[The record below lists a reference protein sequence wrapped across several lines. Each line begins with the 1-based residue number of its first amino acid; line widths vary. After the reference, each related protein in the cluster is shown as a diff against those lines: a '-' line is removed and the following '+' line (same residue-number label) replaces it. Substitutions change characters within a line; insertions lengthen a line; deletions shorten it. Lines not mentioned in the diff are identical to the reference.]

1 MYNYTLELLKVI
13 KVHIRTLPW
22 IILLT
27 LAFQGCAS
35 KFSVV
40 EFEILEPA
48 TVSFPDYVN
57 QLLIL
62 NRAPIT
68 YDIWSENNQEGM
80 DERQL
85 IMLDTLIINNLLRGA
100 LEVMRQS
107 PIETFHRPIWISD
120 RRTDTTLLEDKVLT
134 KREVME
140 ICDTLGGDAIISLEL
155 YTIGLDQHFDYY
167 KDAPDE
173 VLNHYFEVF
182 NKVRWNIHLPGN
194 PKPYDTYST
203 VDTLFFPAIVDGEFI
218 SYPSGS
224 DMIRELF
231 YESGLKYGTYLVPAW
246 SLTTRLIYRK
256 GDDALKVALEHTD
269 EGDWETAFSIWKQL
283 TGSADSTLVAK
294 SYNNMAVYYELEDK
308 LDSASLMLNLSLKH
322 DSLDAGKLYREDLDV
337 RLLNRKD
344 IERQVRIR

>member
-1 MYNYTLELLKVI
+1 MVKVRI
-13 KVHIRTLPW
+13 KSLTW

-27 LAFQGCAS
+27 LVFQGCAS
-35 KFSVV
+35 KYSIV

-48 TVSFPDYVN
+48 TVSFPDHVN

-62 NRAPIT
+62 NRAPIS

-85 IMLDTLIINNLLRGA
+85 IVLDTLIVNNLLRGV

-120 RRTDTTLLEDKVLT
+120 RRTDTILLEDKILT

-140 ICDTLGGDAIISLEL
+140 ICDTMGGDAIISLEL
-155 YTIGLDQHFDYY
+155 YTIGLKQHFDYY
-167 KDAPDE
+167 NNAPDE
-173 VLNHYFEVF
+173 IQNHYFEVF
-182 NKVRWNIHLPGN
+182 NRVRWNIHLPEN
-194 PKPYDTYST
+194 PKPYDIYST

-218 SYPSGS
+218 SYPSGA

-246 SLTTRLIYRK
+246 SLTSRILYRK
-256 GDDALKVALEHTD
+256 GDDSLKAALAYTD
-269 EGDWETAFSIWKQL
+269 EGDWESAFSIWNRL
-283 TGSADSTLVAK
+283 TGSADNTLVAK

-308 LDSASLMLNLSLKH
+308 LDSASLMLNLSLEH
-322 DSLDAGKLYREDLDV
+322 DSLETVKLYREDLDV

>member
-1 MYNYTLELLKVI
+1 MVLF
-13 KVHIRTLPW
+13 
-22 IILLT
+22 T

-35 KFSVV
+35 KYSIV

-48 TVSFPDYVN
+48 TVSFPEHVN

-62 NRAPIT
+62 NRAPISF
-68 YDIWSENNQEGM
+68 DIWSQTNQEGM

-85 IMLDTLIINNLLRGA
+85 IMLDTAIINNLLRGV

-120 RRTDTTLLEDKVLT
+120 RRIDTTFLEDKILT

-155 YTIGLDQHFDYY
+155 YTVGMDQHFDYY
-167 KDAPDE
+167 KDAPGE
-173 VLNHYFEVF
+173 ILNQYFEVF
-182 NKVRWNIHLPGN
+182 NRVQWNIYLPEN
-194 PKPYDTYST
+194 PKPFDTYST
-203 VDTLFFPAIVDGEFI
+203 VDTLFFPAITGGEFI
-218 SYPSGS
+218 SFPSGA

-231 YESGLKYGTYLVPAW
+231 YKSGIKYGTYLVPAW
-246 SLTTRLIYRK
+246 SLTSRILYRK
-256 GDDALKVALEHTD
+256 GDDSLKVALEHTD
-269 EGDWETAFSIWKQL
+269 EGDWEAAFSIWKKL
-283 TGSADSTLVAK
+283 TDSTDSSLVAK
-294 SYNNMAVYYELEDK
+294 SYNNMAVHYELEDK
-308 LDSASLMLNLSLKH
+308 LDSASIMLNLSLEY
-322 DSLDAGKLYREDLDV
+322 DSLDAVKLYREELDI